1 MAKQVIRYLLEGD
14 GTIPLF
20 VEDGGYWMV
29 GNELV
34 GKSVDENERHL
45 PATVFRMTKANLTA
59 RITAMGLVDLE
70 TQELLGQEALDA
82 MLNAWLAQIGMS
94 DLA

>member
-1 MAKQVIRYLLEGD
+1 MAKQVVRYLLEGN
-14 GTIPLF
+14 GTIPIF

-34 GKSVDENERHL
+34 GRSVDEDARHL
-45 PATVFRMTKANLTA
+45 PSTVVRMAKADLTA
-59 RITAMGLVDLE
+59 RLAAMTFKDENGDPLDDAAKAVLLE
-70 TQELLGQEALDA
+70 
-82 MLNAWLAQIGMS
+82 AWLAQIGMS